1 MFAAQFA
8 IKPQEAHLPAIKEE
22 MKNYIIYKVNSGR
35 ALNSK
40 PSFSHKITTR
50 PLEFCERMAK
60 ASAAALVLP
69 PSVCQY
75 RQTLDSSLDGNFK
88 RLTIAI

>member
-22 MKNYIIYKVNSGR
+22 MKNYIIYKVVNGG

-40 PSFSHKITTR
+40 PSFSHKITT
-50 PLEFCERMAK
+50 
-60 ASAAALVLP
+60 
-69 PSVCQY
+69 
-75 RQTLDSSLDGNFK
+75 
-88 RLTIAI
+88 TIRIQ